1 MVVAGRAVVAVGAW
15 ERVVQYWWALLRW
28 RWRMGGSDAD
38 EGVDT
43 ENDGGRGARGGDG
56 MEGRRG
62 EDVEGY
68 LERWTCGWGDE

>member
-1 MVVAGRAVVAVGAW
+1 MVVASRVVVAVAAW
-15 ERVVQYWWALLRW
+15 ERVVQIRWALLRW

-43 ENDGGRGARGGDG
+43 EHDGGRGARAVMGWD
-56 MEGRRG
+56 GRRG